1 MVTYRWEMGLT
12 REEFLRCLPVAVD
25 GAPWREEGGRYV
37 GEGWTVAA
45 TQRPARKIALIALPV
60 LAVELQVDREAEEA
74 TAFVRRFLLG
84 YQRAGG

>member
-12 REEFLRCLPVAVD
+12 REEFLRCLAVAVD
-25 GAPWREEGGRYV
+25 GAPWREEGGRIV
-37 GEGWTVAA
+37 GADWSVVAA
-45 TQRPARKIALIALPV
+45 ERPARKIALISLPV
-60 LAVELQVDREAEEA
+60 LDVELAVDREGEEA